1 MGVTVAGGLA
11 SARLLG
17 EFMQPGGESP
27 INEAILRYLPL
38 IVGLAGNVG
47 VQTST
52 ILVRGFATGEV
63 EREREAEVFT
73 SEVAVGALI
82 GALCGLVTYLFAAW
96 LEGSTGQGAALG
108 FSVGAAVFVAVT
120 WASAL
125 GGAVPMICRRMDID
139 PAVVAGPFLITLSD
153 ISGVAI
159 YMVVAELMLSGLS
172 TF

>member
-1 MGVTVAGGLA
+1 
-11 SARLLG
+11 
-17 EFMQPGGESP
+17 
-27 INEAILRYLPL
+27 
-38 IVGLAGNVG
+38 
-47 VQTST
+47 
-52 ILVRGFATGEV
+52 
-63 EREREAEVFT
+63 
-73 SEVAVGALI
+73 
-82 GALCGLVTYLFAAW
+82 LVTYFFAAW

-125 GGAVPMICRRMDID
+125 GGAVPMICRRMEID